1 MTAESTVDFAEQNRV
16 RIDGVPV
23 DVVTESE
30 AIAHILSALEKGRGG
45 VVATPNIDHLRL
57 FEQSQE
63 IRHAYENADLSLAD
77 GMPLVWASRLRGTPL
92 PERVAGS
99 DLTVSLAAAAS
110 KEGRSI
116 YLLGGNPGVAE
127 DAGRKLTKANPEL
140 KIAGAH
146 CPPYEFEQDAEE
158 MRLTE
163 RLLAESGPPDIVYVG
178 VSFPRSLQ
186 ISHTLHKEFPNTWFL
201 GIGISLSFISGEV
214 SRAPDWMANNG
225 LEWLHRIWKEPRR
238 LGRRYLIHGVPYGLR
253 MLRRAFWARITGSN

>member
-1 MTAESTVDFAEQNRV
+1 MTAESTFDLSELNRV

-30 AIAHILSALEKGRGG
+30 AISHILNELKHGRGG

-57 FEQSQE
+57 FEKSQE
-63 IRHAYENADLSLAD
+63 VRDGYESADLSLAD

-99 DLTVSLAAAAS
+99 DLTVSLAAAANRD
-110 KEGRSI
+110 GRSI

-127 DAGRKLTKANPEL
+127 DAGRKLQAANPGL

-146 CPPYEFEQDAEE
+146 CPPYEFEQDEEE
-158 MRLTE
+158 MALTKS
-163 RLLAESGPPDIVYVG
+163 LLSQAGPPDIV
-178 VSFPRSLQ
+178 
-186 ISHTLHKEFPNTWFL
+186 WFL

-214 SRAPDWMANNG
+214 TRAPDWMANNG

-238 LGRRYLIHGVPYGLR
+238 LGRRYLIHGLPYGLR
-253 MLRRAFWARITGSN
+253 MLNRAFWTRFLRSN

>member
-1 MTAESTVDFAEQNRV
+1 MTAERTFDLSELNRV

-30 AIAHILSALEKGRGG
+30 AICHILNELKHGRGG

-57 FEQSQE
+57 FEKSQE
-63 IRHAYENADLSLAD
+63 VRDGYESADLSLAD

-99 DLTVSLAAAAS
+99 DLTVSLAAAAN
-110 KEGRSI
+110 KDGRSI

-127 DAGRKLTKANPEL
+127 DAGRKLQTANPGL
-140 KIAGAH
+140 QIAGSH
-146 CPPYEFEQDAEE
+146 CPPYEFEQDEEE
-158 MRLTE
+158 MALTKS
-163 RLLAESGPPDIVYVG
+163 LLTQAGPPDIVYVG
-178 VSFPRSLQ
+178 VSFPRSLH
-186 ISHTLHKEFPNTWFL
+186 ISHSLHKEFRFL

-214 SRAPDWMANNG
+214 TRAPDWMANNG

-238 LGRRYLIHGVPYGLR
+238 LGRRYLIHGLPYGLR
-253 MLRRAFWARITGSN
+253 MLNRAFWTRFLRSN